1 VACLDRVGCDN
12 AAVSGP
18 ARSAVLHL
26 KTARRLLRR
35 RPLRLGSA
43 RAPLDDRVVFV
54 FGSPRSGTTFL
65 AGALGRVPGFVD
77 LSEVAALKARIPEL
91 ARLHADEAAAHIR
104 RVLTVTRTVGLVR
117 DLRAVEQTP
126 ECAFVLPAV
135 RMAFP
140 QAVLVHA
147 VRDGRDVV
155 CSLLE
160 RGWLGAGRTGGADDA
175 FLPYGSVP
183 RFWVETG
190 REAEFAAGSEARR
203 AAWAWRRYVSAV
215 LESGEDVHE
224 VRYER
229 LAGEETARE
238 LAAALDAPAEPLIQA
253 LGEAHAS
260 SVGRYRS
267 DLTSEQLAD
276 VEAEAGDLLRRLG
289 Y

>member
-1 VACLDRVGCDN
+1 M
-12 AAVSGP
+12 
-18 ARSAVLHL
+18 LHL

-65 AGALGRVPGFVD
+65 AGAIGSLPGFVD
-77 LSEVAALKARIPEL
+77 LTEVAALKARIPEL
-91 ARLHADEAAAHIR
+91 VRMPTGEAAAGIR
-104 RVLTVTRTVGLVR
+104 RLLTVTRTLGLVR

-126 ECAFVLPAV
+126 ETAFLLPAV
-135 RMAFP
+135 AAAFP

-160 RGWLGAGRTGGADDA
+160 RGWLGAERTGGADDA
-175 FLPYGSVP
+175 FLPYGAAA
-183 RFWVETG
+183 RFWVEPG
-190 REAEFAAGSEARR
+190 REAEFAAVSEARR

-215 LESGEDVHE
+215 LDSGVAVHE
-224 VRYER
+224 VRYEA
-229 LAGEETARE
+229 LTTEETAQKV
-238 LAAALDAPAEPLIQA
+238 AAALGAPAGPLIQA

-260 SVGRYRS
+260 SVGRYRR
-267 DLTSEQLAD
+267 DLTPEQLAD
-276 VEAEAGDLLRRLG
+276 VEAEAGELLRRLR

>member
-1 VACLDRVGCDN
+1 
-12 AAVSGP
+12 
-18 ARSAVLHL
+18 VLHL

-65 AGALGRVPGFVD
+65 AGAIGSLPGFVD
-77 LSEVAALKARIPEL
+77 LTEVAALKARIPEL
-91 ARLHADEAAAHIR
+91 VRMPTGEAAAGIR
-104 RVLTVTRTVGLVR
+104 RLLTVTRTLGLVR

-126 ECAFVLPAV
+126 ETAFLLPAV
-135 RMAFP
+135 AAAFP
-140 QAVLVHA
+140 QAVLFHA

-160 RGWLGAGRTGGADDA
+160 RGWLGTGRAGAADDA
-175 FLPYGSVP
+175 FLPYGAAA
-183 RFWVETG
+183 RFWVEPG
-190 REAEFAAGSEARR
+190 RGAEFAAVSEARR

-215 LESGEDVHE
+215 LDSGVAVHE

-229 LAGEETARE
+229 LTTEETAQKV
-238 LAAALDAPAEPLIQA
+238 AAALGAPAGPLIEA

-260 SVGRYRS
+260 SVGRYRR
-267 DLTSEQLAD
+267 DLTPEQLAD
-276 VEAEAGDLLRRLG
+276 VEAEAGELLRRLG
-289 Y
+289 H